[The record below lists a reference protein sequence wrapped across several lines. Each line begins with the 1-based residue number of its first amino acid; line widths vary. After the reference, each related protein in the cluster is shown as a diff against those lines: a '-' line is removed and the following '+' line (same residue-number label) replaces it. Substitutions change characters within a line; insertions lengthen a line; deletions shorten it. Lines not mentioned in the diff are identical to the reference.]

1 MKQNMK
7 IRIEVKD
14 DNHMALHNYCNREF
28 HPQIH
33 YRLFHTIVESLSSTH
48 IRNHIFSELKYVQKP

>member
-28 HPQIH
+28 HPHIQ
-33 YRLFHTIVESLSSTH
+33 YKLFKCLNNSFSNQ
-48 IRNHIFSELKYVQKP
+48 IRNHIFSELKNVKKL